1 MKTNRI
7 FLFFSLVLLS
17 VFSGEIMAQKV
28 AVYQSKWHP
37 GMEVNDEEGLINR
50 MQYDDKSKI
59 MFLVTN
65 NEDLMY
71 VDFMSSDQAVIQ
83 KVMRYGLTTWVN
95 VDGKTKKTLGIEFP
109 RSPEETGE
117 PVFRKEKGGDR
128 KAMMMAMMES
138 KNKEMELIGFE
149 GKGTRTI
156 IDPRVDPLFEGNIQ
170 MKEGGKIHVR
180 LEIPMAKLGRGR
192 ETGNFSP
199 VSLGFETGYM
209 DVTGQGSAGGGSMQG
224 GGGYHGGGGMGPGG
238 GMPGGGPPPGGG
250 QAGDAQGAGPNQQQ
264 PDISKLASPSRL
276 WIKELQLS
284 ERQ

>member
-1 MKTNRI
+1 MKTIRI
-7 FLFFSLVLLS
+7 FLLVSL
-17 VFSGEIMAQKV
+17 VFSGVISGEINAQKV
-28 AVYQSKWHP
+28 AVYQSKWNP
-37 GMEVNDEEGLINR
+37 GMEVVDAESLINR
-50 MQYDDKSKI
+50 MQYDEKSKI

-65 NEDLMY
+65 NEEILY
-71 VDFMSSDQAVIQ
+71 IDFMSADQAVIQ
-83 KVMRYGLTTWVN
+83 KVMRFGLTTWVN
-95 VDGKTKKTLGIEFP
+95 PDGKTKKMLGIEFP

-117 PVFRKEKGGDR
+117 PLFRKEKGGDR

-180 LEIPMAKLGRGR
+180 LEIPMNKIGRGR
-192 ETGNFSP
+192 EKANFSP

-209 DVTGQGSAGGGSMQG
+209 DVTGQGTAGGGSPQG
-224 GGGYHGGGGMGPGG
+224 GGGYHGGGGMPPGG

-250 QAGDAQGAGPNQQQ
+250 QAGDSQGGGPHQQQ

-284 ERQ
+284 EKE